1 MDNRATL
8 EAFVQAFID
17 GDSQRMRS
25 YLADDVV
32 LHEAAV
38 LPYGGDHLGVEGFF
52 RSLQTASSIFD
63 AEALKWELMDAG
75 DKVILHMLV
84 RLTSRRTGKIL
95 EIPVVEI
102 FAFRDGKIIDDDVYY
117 KDASLVA
124 GLA

>member
-1 MDNRATL
+1 MDNGATL

-38 LPYGGDHLGVEGFF
+38 LPYGGDHVGVEAFF
-52 RSLQTASSIFD
+52 SSLQTASSIFD
-63 AEALKWELMDAG
+63 AEALKWEVLDAG
-75 DKVILHMLV
+75 EKAVLHMLV
-84 RLTSRRTGKIL
+84 RLTSRRTGAVL
-95 EIPVVEI
+95 ETPVVEI
-102 FAFRDGKIIDDDVYY
+102 FGFRDGKIVDDDVYY
-117 KDASLVA
+117 KDAGLVA